1 SSPRFATTRLAGVR
15 RRRPADRQDQAL
27 GSDPIQ
33 RWVCCRRSPW
43 HHFRTS
49 GSEPRQAMDTTTNL
63 EDLATAF
70 EAVLLIKPP
79 ALPGV
84 SDSNRRRQ
92 NRTLRRQHLSA
103 HEGEES
109 VRSSL
114 RQAHHRRSGF
124 EFRNQRRI
132 ALREQKESH

>member
-1 SSPRFATTRLAGVR
+1 MCP
-15 RRRPADRQDQAL
+15 
-27 GSDPIQ
+27 
-33 RWVCCRRSPW
+33 
-43 HHFRTS
+43 
-49 GSEPRQAMDTTTNL
+49 EPLN
-63 EDLATAF
+63 
-70 EAVLLIKPP
+70 
-79 ALPGV
+79 
-84 SDSNRRRQ
+84 SNRRRQ

-132 ALREQKESH
+132 ALREQKESHEPPRGFGGNRIRSIETLWAAAAPWHTECSAITAIYLDITGCIERSASESNHLRGQE